1 MIVCKFG
8 GTSVKDAEALTRLAG
23 IIKEMLEERLDR
35 KIIVVASAMGKT
47 TNGLLE
53 AAYTAAR
60 GERDKARQILREL
73 EKSHSDEAQKLGI
86 VTHKDCAYCNCFSE
100 HLKDEA
106 RQLLRELEKKH
117 SDEAHKL
124 KVAGHDDCVYEK
136 IYKYFSELHKLIKGI
151 SALGELTMRITDA
164 VASYGELL
172 STAILAQ
179 ALRNN
184 GMDAV
189 LMDARE
195 CIVTDENFTRAAPIF
210 GPTNAAIVR
219 YLRPVLDVGKI
230 PVFQGFIGRSQNG
243 VTTTIGRGGSDYTAA
258 ILGAALDAREIQIWT
273 DVDGIMTT
281 DPHIVEGAR
290 KIRAVSFREA
300 AELSYFGAKVLHPS
314 TIIPAV
320 RKNIPVRVL
329 NSYRPKL
336 KGTIIT
342 EKAPPC
348 DNPVKAISSRGG
360 ATIVNVVSTRM
371 LMAYGFLE
379 KIFEIFARYKVPV
392 DVVSTSEVS
401 VSLTVNDDSAL
412 DNIIDE
418 LKKAGEVSVQK
429 NRGIVCCVG
438 DNLNNIQGA
447 LHTALGALRDIKI
460 YMISQ
465 GASAINITFV
475 IDEDRMA
482 EAVRGLH
489 EAFFQKVDPRIFE

>member
-8 GTSVKDAEALTRLAG
+8 GTSVQDAEALTRLAE
-23 IIKEMLEERLDR
+23 IIKERRDR
-35 KIIVVASAMGKT
+35 KVIVVASAMGKT

-53 AAYTAAR
+53 AAYSAAR
-60 GERDKARQILREL
+60 GERDRARQLLREL
-73 EKSHSDEAQKLGI
+73 EEKHSSEAQKLGI
-86 VTHKDCAYCNCFSE
+86 ATHEDCAYCNCFSE
-100 HLKDEA
+100 LRKDEA
-106 RQLLRELEKKH
+106 RDLLKKLEKKH
-117 SDEAHKL
+117 SIKAQKLSIAAHE
-124 KVAGHDDCVYEK
+124 GCVYEK
-136 IYKYFSELHKLIKGI
+136 IYKYFSELHKLVKGL
-151 SALGELTMRITDA
+151 SALGELTPRITDA
-164 VASYGELL
+164 VASHGELL

-179 ALRNN
+179 ALRNH

-195 CIVTDENFTRAAPIF
+195 CIITDENFTRAAPIF

-219 YLRPVLDVGKI
+219 YLKPVLDAGKI

-258 ILGAALDAREIQIWT
+258 IVGAALDAEEIQIWT

-281 DPHIVEGAR
+281 DPRLVENAR
-290 KIRAVSFREA
+290 KIKAISFQEA

-329 NSYRPKL
+329 NSYRPEL
-336 KGTIIT
+336 HGTIVT

-348 DNPVKAISSRGG
+348 DNPVKAISFRGG
-360 ATIVNVVSTRM
+360 TTVVNVVSTRM

-379 KIFEIFARYKVPV
+379 KIFEIFARHKVPV

-401 VSLTVNDDSAL
+401 VSLTVDDVSA
-412 DNIIDE
+412 IDSIVDD
-418 LKKAGEVSVQK
+418 LKKIGEVSVQSG
-429 NRGIVCCVG
+429 RGIVCCVG
-438 DNLNNIQGA
+438 DNLNSIAGS

-465 GASAINITFV
+465 GASAINVTFV
-475 IDEDRMA
+475 IDEKRIP

-489 EAFFQKVDPRIFE
+489 EAFFQKADPRIFE